1 MDPSRLNCGRM
12 KYIGSRGPVCPRPF
26 RADIQ
31 SMSPAGDVQFKNG
44 CHLFGS
50 QHDIHLFAEAAYRR
64 WADFLK
70 VSCVIFGDF

>member
-12 KYIGSRGPVCPRPF
+12 KYIGSWGLVCPCPS

-31 SMSPAGDVQFKNG
+31 SMSPVGDVQFKNG

-50 QHDIHLFAEAAYRR
+50 QHDHRHSAEAAYRCR
-64 WADFLK
+64 PDP
-70 VSCVIFGDF
+70 